1 MLLCKFTSEIIQGTF
16 GVVEGV
22 ENTEKEF
29 GIIYFSTSNSFNIKW
44 RHIKKKLWN
53 FTLHFGHQE
62 RKAIIVET
70 ESSLTYSQIF
80 RLMLYV
86 LPHS

>member
-29 GIIYFSTSNSFNIKW
+29 GIIYFSTSNSFTIKW
-44 RHIKKKLWN
+44 RHSKKKL
-53 FTLHFGHQE
+53 
-62 RKAIIVET
+62 
-70 ESSLTYSQIF
+70 
-80 RLMLYV
+80 
-86 LPHS
+86 

>member
-29 GIIYFSTSNSFNIKW
+29 GIIYFSTSNSFTIKW
-44 RHIKKKLWN
+44 RHIKKKAVEFYFAFWSS
-53 FTLHFGHQE
+53 
-62 RKAIIVET
+62 RKEGD
-70 ESSLTYSQIF
+70 YCGN
-80 RLMLYV
+80 
-86 LPHS
+86 